1 MRSSGLPVL
10 GLFGLPV
17 YHHAEAKAV
26 DLARY
31 WLERIGLVDRADED
45 AGTLP
50 YGDQRRLEFAR
61 AMFTEPCL
69 LCLYEPA
76 ARLNPRVND
85 RLNQSHIF
93 IPAQHNIGQH

>member
-17 YHHAEAKAV
+17 YRHAEAKAV

-31 WLERIGLVDRADED
+31 WLERNGLVDRADDD

-50 YGDQRRLEFAR
+50 YGDQRRREIAGAVCTR
-61 AMFTEPCL
+61 PCVL
-69 LCLYEPA
+69 SLVGPA
-76 ARLNPRVND
+76 ARINPRGRD
-85 RLNQSHIF
+85 GLNELALVILGH
-93 IPAQHNIGQH
+93 HK